1 MCNFQSNSFQ
11 VKFSYNQFLLNNI
24 ISKDFRSNNIDNE
37 CTYFLEIDRKS
48 HNKEK
53 IPHSNIN
60 SDFGKISSNLI
71 NEDKRI
77 QFLSFEANS
86 QLKR

>member
-1 MCNFQSNSFQ
+1 MNTRIFWKLIEN
-11 VKFSYNQFLLNNI
+11 L
-24 ISKDFRSNNIDNE
+24 
-37 CTYFLEIDRKS
+37 
-48 HNKEK
+48 
-53 IPHSNIN
+53 N

>member
-37 CTYFLEIDRKS
+37 YTYFLEIDRKS
-48 HNKEK
+48 
-53 IPHSNIN
+53 
-60 SDFGKISSNLI
+60 
-71 NEDKRI
+71 
-77 QFLSFEANS
+77 Q
-86 QLKR
+86 